1 VNRKTFVTTLGA
13 AGFGFV
19 AAAHQAP
26 LVLAQEESTKD
37 ENTDD
42 AEQPFEEALAH
53 RKEVYA
59 QFTADLAKELGVA
72 DGDKVDAAI
81 RKAMMSVIDAQV
93 TDQHLTYGQAEALK
107 TLVATADVPIAP
119 GFIHGPMMAS
129 FVHDRMEGNGPA
141 FGDHFFV
148 RPGEKGG
155 PIVDRII
162 EQCTDPSK
170 SGG

>member
-1 VNRKTFVTTLGA
+1 VTTLGA

-19 AAAHQAP
+19 AAARQTP
-26 LVLAQEESTKD
+26 PVLAQEEGTTD
-37 ENTDD
+37 ENTDK
-42 AEQPFEEALAH
+42 AEQSYEEALAH

-72 DGDKVDAAI
+72 DGDKVDASI
-81 RKAMMSVIDAQV
+81 RKAMMAVIDAQV

-129 FVHDRMEGNGPA
+129 FVHNGMVSGGPA
-141 FGDHFFV
+141 FGDHVFI

-155 PIVDRII
+155 PFGDRII
-162 EQCTDPSK
+162 EQCTDHSK

>member
-1 VNRKTFVTTLGA
+1 VNRKAFVTTLGA
-13 AGFGFV
+13 AGIGFV
-19 AAAHQAP
+19 AAARQAP
-26 LVLAQEESTKD
+26 LVSAQEEGTKEEND
-37 ENTDD
+37 EE
-42 AEQPFEEALAH
+42 AEKPFEDALAH

-119 GFIHGPMMAS
+119 GFVHGPMMAA
-129 FVHDRMEGNGPA
+129 FVHDRMEGDGPA
-141 FGDHFFV
+141 FGDQLFI

-155 PIVDRII
+155 PIFDRVI
-162 EQCTDPSK
+162 EQCTDSSK

>member
-1 VNRKTFVTTLGA
+1 MNRKAFVTTLGA
-13 AGFGFV
+13 AGIGFV
-19 AAAHQAP
+19 AAARQTP
-26 LVLAQEESTKD
+26 LVLAQEESTTD
-37 ENTDD
+37 ENSDE
-42 AEQPFEEALAH
+42 AENPFEEALAH

-81 RKAMMSVIDAQV
+81 RKAMMTVIDTQV

-119 GFIHGPMMAS
+119 GFVHGPMMAA
-129 FVHDRMEGNGPA
+129 FMHDRMEGDGPA
-141 FGDHFFV
+141 FGDHLFI

-155 PIVDRII
+155 PIFDRIV
-162 EQCTDPSK
+162 EQCAGSSK